1 MSNNESLNT
10 LLLKAVKKL
19 SHSDTKHLDAEI
31 LLSHVLEVRRSYLY
45 AWPEKIL
52 TAKQIEQ
59 FQALLLRRIQ
69 GEPIAY
75 LTGHKA
81 FWSLDLQVTEKTLIP
96 RPETEL
102 LVEQAL
108 ARLPLHETGQVIDL
122 GTGSGAIAL
131 AIAEERPQIKMLATD
146 HDTAT
151 LSVAQNNAQRL
162 GLHQVKFLISDWYT
176 ALGDIKATLIVS
188 NPPYIA
194 AHDPHLSQGDVQYE
208 PLRALIGGEDGL
220 TAIRTIIAQS
230 FSHLVIGGWL
240 LLEQGYDQA
249 EQVQALFK
257 EHHYDNITSYSDLAG
272 LPRVTGGQKMTAF
285 Y

>member
-19 SHSDTKHLDAEI
+19 SHSDTKHLDAAI
-31 LLSHVLEVRRSYLY
+31 LLCHVLDVSRSYLY

-52 TAKQIEQ
+52 TAKQIAQLE
-59 FQALLLRRIQ
+59 ALLTRRIQ

-75 LTGHKA
+75 ITGHKA

-108 ARLPLHETGQVIDL
+108 ARLPLFETGQVIDL

-131 AIAEERPQIKMLATD
+131 AIAKERPKIKMLATD
-146 HDTAT
+146 HDTAA
-151 LSVAQNNAQRL
+151 LMVAQNNAQRL

-176 ALGDIKATLIVS
+176 RLGDIKATLIVS

-194 AHDPHLSQGDVQYE
+194 ADDPHLSLGDVQYE
-208 PLRALIGGEDGL
+208 PRSALIGGEDGL
-220 TAIRTIIAQS
+220 SAIRTIIAQS
-230 FSHLVIGGWL
+230 FSHLLIGGWL
-240 LLEQGYDQA
+240 LLEQGYDQT

-257 EHHYDNITSYSDLAG
+257 QYHYDNITTYSDLAG
-272 LPRVTGGQKMTAF
+272 LPRVLCGQKRV
-285 Y
+285 